1 MISKYNFETIQLGLN
16 VIIPLIKQNS
26 LFQIVYFKVRLF
38 AKKRFPRSLTDQPF
52 FSISNAYKNRTE
64 KDLKKPR
71 ALLQSGDHFWPE
83 NILIFEFWAPVEKKD
98 ADKGHARNKGH
109 NSSNLGGPCPARGSV
124 KGKNVKK

>member
-1 MISKYNFETIQLGLN
+1 MVLDFRERGPDVGIRKLSLIFSEKFGKFISRSSNNHQFDQKRISKYNFETIQLGLN

-71 ALLQSGDHFWPE
+71 ALLQSGDHF
-83 NILIFEFWAPVEKKD
+83 
-98 ADKGHARNKGH
+98 
-109 NSSNLGGPCPARGSV
+109 
-124 KGKNVKK
+124 